1 MERRRLTR
9 KELVQH
15 IRETMPGDYNEYE
28 KLAFIEVEVAQNI
41 AFDEKYLW
49 GEVGTS
55 EKIYK
60 LAKRQAQNPKPEIK
74 RKLICITMAE
84 LFGYVAKQFGF
95 EAKYQRRIDGE
106 QIEIGENEV
115 FRNIS
120 EEQQEH
126 VCTVIGLSSGELI
139 EVDVQYD
146 LERLQTRSK
155 PRAFGQ
161 RKHDEK
167 GQGIEILPIQLVEQ
181 TFKKV
186 YGLNEDE
193 WFTDE
198 YIMVLSTRLRCQGKS
213 LIDVIDSFMNEPRI
227 KAELQNARCIEA
239 NKIYRD
245 ILRVCYDITIDKQF
259 FQGENRAIIEE
270 CILSDE
276 QGRKKY
282 SFCIYAEER
291 DKKVFYIYSKKSKRM
306 VRLNQEEIQQLTRQV
321 MNIELKGQPTELK
334 QQLIDFVNGK
344 KENAESEKEDR
355 ENISLEDIFLD
366 EDEEELE

>member
-355 ENISLEDIFLD
+355 EKISLEDIFLD